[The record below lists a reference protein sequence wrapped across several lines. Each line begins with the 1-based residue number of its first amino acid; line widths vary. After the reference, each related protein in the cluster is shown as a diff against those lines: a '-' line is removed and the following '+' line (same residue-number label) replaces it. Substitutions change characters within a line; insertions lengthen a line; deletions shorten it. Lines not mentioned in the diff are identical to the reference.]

1 MPPAAASIFGW
12 TTIVSNEQILQTIV
26 IDRQSGTQP
35 FLQVA
40 NEIERLIRCGAITSQ
55 TQLPRI
61 RDFAHLLHVD
71 KGIVENAIR
80 ELKKRKLVRAVKG
93 IGTSVIEAEHRD
105 PSLCGFLDNMTQTL
119 RHVCDRH
126 DIEEVR
132 TLIRMA
138 FESVFSQPLVT
149 RRPDDAHD
157 RRGTNRRS
165 FQPLKIS
172 GNDPHATDYRAI
184 HSLISNAV
192 VDGLVEAEIRTGIR
206 TAFGIVYIER
216 SAEAAS

>member
-1 MPPAAASIFGW
+1 M
-12 TTIVSNEQILQTIV
+12 SNEQILQTIV
-26 IDRQSGTQP
+26 IDRLSGTQP
-35 FLQVA
+35 FLQLA
-40 NEIERLIRCGAITSQ
+40 NEIERLIRCGALTSR
-55 TQLPRI
+55 LPRI
-61 RDFAHLLHVD
+61 RDFASLLHVD
-71 KGIVENAIR
+71 KGIVERAIR

-93 IGTSVIEAEHRD
+93 IGTSVIDAEHRD
-105 PSLCGFLDNMTQTL
+105 PSLCGFLQNMTKAL
-119 RHVCDRH
+119 RRISDRQEA
-126 DIEEVR
+126 EEVR

-165 FQPLKIS
+165 FQPLKI
-172 GNDPHATDYRAI
+172 GNNDPHADDYRTIRAI
-184 HSLISNAV
+184 IADAV
-192 VDGLVEAEIRTGIR
+192 IDGLLEAEIRTGIR